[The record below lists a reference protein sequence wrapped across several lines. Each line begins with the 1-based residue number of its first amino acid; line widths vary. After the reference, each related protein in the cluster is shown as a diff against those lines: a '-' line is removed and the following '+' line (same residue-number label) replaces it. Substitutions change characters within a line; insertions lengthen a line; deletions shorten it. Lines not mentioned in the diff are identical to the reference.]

1 MKNHE
6 LFTHRLHDLRND
18 IVEQIEHQLEK
29 IGVTPDKTVFLTDPI
44 TWDRTG
50 ENIGEV
56 SINYIDRI
64 QDKMVLVT
72 DFENFSYPL
81 MFNFLNLSVLINL
94 LEDLEEKRFFIQP

>member
-29 IGVTPDKTVFLTDPI
+29 IGAVQNETIFLTNPI
-44 TWDRTG
+44 GHKRTG
-50 ENIGEV
+50 ENID
-56 SINYIDRI
+56 YIDRI
-64 QDKMVLVT
+64 QDKMVLIT

-81 MFNFLNLSVLINL
+81 MFNFLKPSVLINL
-94 LEDLEEKRFFIQP
+94 LEELEEKRFFIQP